1 MWCHS
6 THGKKSD
13 LRLYTVQALS
23 EFLESCPHIKS
34 LRLQGMEIT
43 GKDVDELGKGLK
55 QIRNIIFCDNSIG
68 LQQGS
73 LERLV
78 ALLLCCGFLESTSF
92 IRNCLNDD
100 HVPKILS
107 LLQGHQSLTRISLS
121 WYVQRQSCAVS
132 GTVFN
137 FSSFLCSRFIV
148 RNGIGDRG
156 ATEIASALH
165 ALHNVTDI
173 DLRYLSRDF

>member
-1 MWCHS
+1 
-6 THGKKSD
+6 
-13 LRLYTVQALS
+13 
-23 EFLESCPHIKS
+23 
-34 LRLQGMEIT
+34 MEIT

-132 GTVFN
+132 GTVFDLRR
-137 FSSFLCSRFIV
+137 SYA
-148 RNGIGDRG
+148 RG
-156 ATEIASALH
+156 LLLGTASAIVELLKLP
-165 ALHNVTDI
+165 ALCMRCTM
-173 DLRYLSRDF
+173 